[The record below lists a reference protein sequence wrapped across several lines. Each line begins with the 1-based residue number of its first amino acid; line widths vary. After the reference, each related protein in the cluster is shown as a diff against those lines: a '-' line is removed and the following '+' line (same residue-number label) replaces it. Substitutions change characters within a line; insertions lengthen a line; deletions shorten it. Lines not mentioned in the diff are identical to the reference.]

1 MCIPHSV
8 LYLFLVVLIRIMF
21 FTQWRAFISW
31 QSFSLFNYVKK
42 KIEKKAW
49 SVIIVSPLHCKVW
62 TMYTRVQLKGLLN
75 VHVTLWL
82 NCLLS
87 QWDAS
92 VDLSLVQISVLIP
105 PSPPP
110 MNLSLWITWLS
121 RFTGSSTQVGCLSVK
136 GNVSQYQSVRL
147 YEVTTVF
154 LCSK

>member
-31 QSFSLFNYVKK
+31 QSFSLFKYVKK

-62 TMYTRVQLKGLLN
+62 TMYTRVQPKGLLN

-92 VDLSLVQISVLIP
+92 VDLTLVQISVLIP
-105 PSPPP
+105 PPLPPWTY
-110 MNLSLWITWLS
+110 LYELLDYQDSL
-121 RFTGSSTQVGCLSVK
+121 GSSTHVGCLSVK
-136 GNVSQYQSVRL
+136 GMYHNIKAFVCIR
-147 YEVTTVF
+147 
-154 LCSK
+154 

>member
-31 QSFSLFNYVKK
+31 QSFSLFKYVKK

-62 TMYTRVQLKGLLN
+62 TMYTRVQPKGLLN

-105 PSPPP
+105 PPLPSPPP

-121 RFTGSSTQVGCLSVK
+121 RFTGSSTHVGCLSVK
-136 GNVSQYQSVRL
+136 GMYHNIKAFVCIR
-147 YEVTTVF
+147 
-154 LCSK
+154 

>member
-31 QSFSLFNYVKK
+31 QSFSLFKYVKK

-49 SVIIVSPLHCKVW
+49 SVITVSPLHCKVW
-62 TMYTRVQLKGLLN
+62 TIYTRVQLKGLLN

-105 PSPPP
+105 PPLPP
-110 MNLSLWITWLS
+110 WT
-121 RFTGSSTQVGCLSVK
+121 
-136 GNVSQYQSVRL
+136 YL
-147 YEVTTVF
+147 YELLDYQDSLGLQPRWAVYLLKGMYHNIKAFV
-154 LCSK
+154 CMR